1 MDNLEEETC
10 AVGEGDIH
18 QGHRMEA
25 GIGNYH
31 IPEEEE
37 DTDALEDRLE
47 TVVSAAEEQ
56 KSTINKSS

>member
-1 MDNLEEETC
+1 ME
-10 AVGEGDIH
+10 
-18 QGHRMEA
+18 EA

-37 DTDALEDRLE
+37 DTDALEDKLE
-47 TVVSAAEEQ
+47 NAVSAAEEQ